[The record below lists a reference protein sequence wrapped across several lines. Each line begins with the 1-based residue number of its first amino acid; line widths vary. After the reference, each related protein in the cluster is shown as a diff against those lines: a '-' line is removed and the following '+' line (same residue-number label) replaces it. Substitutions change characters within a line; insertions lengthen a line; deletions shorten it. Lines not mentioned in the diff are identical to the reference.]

1 MTTQVG
7 TTQRRL
13 NGTERAAIILLA
25 LPQEQ
30 TVKVMEM
37 LSEAEIREISKAMAR
52 LGRIEQPMLEGIS
65 HEFLHSAASSG
76 LVVGSEQSTER
87 LLKAALNG
95 REGLFKSI
103 MEDIRSPGG
112 DTTWERISAV
122 DAKVLADYLAN
133 EHPQTIAVVLSRVGP
148 EHSARVLSL
157 LPDAVASD
165 VMLRI
170 LQLGPVS
177 ADILE
182 DVERSLRNDLTALTG
197 RGQGSDPH
205 AVMADLVSRV
215 DSDTEARLLGALE
228 AASPETAGR
237 VRRLMFTFDDLVKVG
252 KAALQTLLQECDKSR
267 LALALK
273 PLDETVQQVF
283 LGNMSERQA
292 KLFREELETVANPR
306 KPDVEAAQRELVAL
320 AKALA
325 ASGRLSLQ
333 PDEPEA
339 AEAA

>member
-1 MTTQVG
+1 MTTQAG
-7 TTQRRL
+7 ATQRRL
-13 NGTERAAIILLA
+13 NGAERAAIILLA
-25 LPQEQ
+25 LPQEL

-52 LGRIEQPMLEGIS
+52 LGRVEPPVLEGIS
-65 HEFLHSAASSG
+65 HEFLQTAASSG

-87 LLKAALNG
+87 LLKAALSG
-95 REGLFKSI
+95 REGLIKSI

-122 DAKVLADYLAN
+122 DAKVLAEYLAN

-157 LPDAVASD
+157 LPDAAASD

-182 DVERSLRNDLTALTG
+182 DVERSLRNDLATLTG
-197 RGQGSDPH
+197 RGQGADPH
-205 AVMADLVSRV
+205 ALMADLVSRV

-228 AASPETAGR
+228 SASPETAGR
-237 VRRLMFTFDDLVKVG
+237 VRRLMFTFEDLVKIG
-252 KAALQTLLQECDKSR
+252 KTALQTLLQECDKSR

-292 KLFREELETVANPR
+292 KLFREELETVSNPR
-306 KPDVEAAQRELVAL
+306 KPDMEAAQRELVAL

-333 PDEPEA
+333 SDEPEA

>member
-1 MTTQVG
+1 M
-7 TTQRRL
+7 

-25 LPQEQ
+25 LPHEQ

-52 LGRIEQPMLEGIS
+52 LGRVEQPTLEGIS
-65 HEFLHSAASSG
+65 HEFLQSAASSG

-95 REGLFKSI
+95 REGLIKSI

-157 LPDAVASD
+157 LPD

-197 RGQGSDPH
+197 RGQGTDPH

-228 AASPETAGR
+228 AASPETASR

-273 PLDETVQQVF
+273 PLDEAVQQVF

-339 AEAA
+339 AAAA

>member
-1 MTTQVG
+1 MTTQVAPA
-7 TTQRRL
+7 QRRL
-13 NGTERAAIILLA
+13 SGAERAAIVLLA

-30 TVKVMEM
+30 TVKVMEL

-52 LGRIEQPMLEGIS
+52 LGRVDLPVLEGIS
-65 HEFLHSAASSG
+65 SEFLQSAANSG

-87 LLKAALNG
+87 LLKAALSG
-95 REGLFKSI
+95 REGLIKSI

-112 DTTWERISAV
+112 DTSWERISAI
-122 DAKVLADYLAN
+122 DATVLADYLSK

-177 ADILE
+177 SDILE
-182 DVERSLRNDLTALTG
+182 DVERSLRNELVALAN
-197 RGQGSDPH
+197 RGQGADPH
-205 AVMADLVSRV
+205 ALMADLVSRV
-215 DSDTEARLLGALE
+215 DSDNEARLLGALE
-228 AASPETAGR
+228 ATAPETAAR
-237 VRRLMFTFDDLVKVG
+237 VRRLMFTFDDLVKLG
-252 KAALQTLLQECDKSR
+252 KSALQSLLQECDKSR
-267 LALALK
+267 LAVALK
-273 PLDETVQQVF
+273 PLEEAVQQVF
-283 LGNMSERQA
+283 LSNMSERQA
-292 KLFREELETVANPR
+292 KLFREELETIGSPR
-306 KPDVEAAQRELVAL
+306 KADSEAAQRELVAL
-320 AKALA
+320 AKTLA

-333 PDEPEA
+333 PEEPEA